1 MIRNFV
7 SNALKFAPPASSV
20 GVVAYFDPRP
30 MPTPHPRGGLRGTSG
45 HSSSSVVGASKS
57 SSSSSHGDRG
67 SHGWLS
73 RQAARAHRRA
83 SWLLGTSAPVNDAG
97 NGSLSDNGSLL
108 TGTAGGGGWG
118 RLVVAVTDEGPGR
131 SEPFHGPCLA

>member
-20 GVVAYFDPRP
+20 RVVAQFDPRP
-30 MPTPHPRGGLRGTSG
+30 LPTPHPPGGLRGTSG
-45 HSSSSVVGASKS
+45 HSSSSVVGASS
-57 SSSSSHGDRG
+57 SSYGDRSG
-67 SHGWLS
+67 HGWLS
-73 RQAARAHRRA
+73 RQAARAHRGA

-108 TGTAGGGGWG
+108 TGTAGGGWG
-118 RLVVAVTDEGPGR
+118 RLVVAVTDEGPGL